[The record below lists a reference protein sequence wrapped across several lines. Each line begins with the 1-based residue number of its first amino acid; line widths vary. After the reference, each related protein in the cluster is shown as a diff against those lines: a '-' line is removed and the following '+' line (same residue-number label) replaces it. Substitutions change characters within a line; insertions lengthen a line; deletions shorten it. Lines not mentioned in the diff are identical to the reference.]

1 VGVGPGCIA
10 GCPVPAPSCPCPAI
24 VRLVGALFD
33 EQTDEWQVTRRYVS
47 REILAKLTN
56 PNNDQALLE
65 EDRQAA

>member
-1 VGVGPGCIA
+1 MGVGPGGIA
-10 GCPVPAPSCPCPAI
+10 GCPVPA
-24 VRLVGALFD
+24 LVGALFD